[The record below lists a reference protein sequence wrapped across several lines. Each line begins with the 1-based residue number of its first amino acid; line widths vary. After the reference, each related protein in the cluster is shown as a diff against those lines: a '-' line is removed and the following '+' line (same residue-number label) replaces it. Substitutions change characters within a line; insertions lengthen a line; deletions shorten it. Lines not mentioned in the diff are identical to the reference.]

1 MDQLFLELPLFGA
14 VFGNGSFSLAIPSLT
29 NTWFYRLVTDQSRF
43 NKERKF
49 RLVPLPGAATG
60 VLVLCCTKSSHVA
73 M

>member
-49 RLVPLPGAATG
+49 RLVPLPGAANG
-60 VLVLCCTKSSHVA
+60 VLVLVLYQE
-73 M
+73 